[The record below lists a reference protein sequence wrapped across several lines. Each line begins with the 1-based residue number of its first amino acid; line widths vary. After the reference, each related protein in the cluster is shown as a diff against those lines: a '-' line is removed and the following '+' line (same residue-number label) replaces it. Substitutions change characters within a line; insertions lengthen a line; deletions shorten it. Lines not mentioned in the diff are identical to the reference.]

1 VNNMSQPL
9 KGFNTVRVPCLECNV
24 GFLMSS
30 RRVDGNGNTYENWSH
45 GLDSPCPINFT
56 LDVMWASYLKRGY
69 FLSSISWWGRL
80 KPKDDGVITLFPLLD
95 AFVEAYG
102 ATGTVCQYSV
112 PEWAVVAGIRNGPAS
127 VWYVNPATPA
137 CDGLVTRV
145 VYPRSDFFILLAD
158 AAVLTELETGYFEK
172 NSQGEIE
179 YTPVGA

>member
-1 VNNMSQPL
+1 MNNMSQPL

-112 PEWAVVAGIRNGPAS
+112 PEWAVVAGIRNCRGEWKCS
-127 VWYVNPATPA
+127 
-137 CDGLVTRV
+137 GG
-145 VYPRSDFFILLAD
+145 D
-158 AAVLTELETGYFEK
+158 AARR
-172 NSQGEIE
+172 IH
-179 YTPVGA
+179 GAVQWKGSGGLAWHAAF